1 MTILFDRISYT
12 CLATADESMV
22 PETEIKEGLK
32 IQKIL
37 RKEYKSFTFIQTWK
51 LKLFSISRLLRFKF
65 NKNQREVVFQQ
76 L

>member
-1 MTILFDRISYT
+1 MTLLIYKNNLYFKFHKMEIKIYFKKVTILFDRISYT

-37 RKEYKSFTFIQTWK
+37 RKEY
-51 LKLFSISRLLRFKF
+51 
-65 NKNQREVVFQQ
+65 
-76 L
+76 

>member
-51 LKLFSISRLLRFKF
+51 LK
-65 NKNQREVVFQQ
+65 
-76 L
+76 